1 MLREAVVGQEELK
14 VSLTPPLGVTYSA
27 ATMKLF
33 IDTAELSEIEAAAK
47 TGLIDGV
54 TTNPSLVA
62 RAGIPFDTLLQRI
75 CELIDG
81 PISAEVT
88 ELRAEGMI
96 EQGRKLAKIHKN
108 IVVKLPLT
116 WEGLRACKTFSLE
129 GIATNV
135 TLCFTSVQALMAA
148 KAGATYISPFVGR
161 LDDIGQDGMGLIRDI
176 RLAYDQYGYETQILV
191 ASIRHVDHVR
201 QSIALGGDVGTLPYK
216 VFQQLLAHPLT
227 DSGLAKFM
235 SDWKSAGLG

>member
-1 MLREAVVGQEELK
+1 
-14 VSLTPPLGVTYSA
+14 
-27 ATMKLF
+27 MKLF
-33 IDTAELSEIEAAAK
+33 IDTAEIKEIEAAAK

-62 RAGIPFDTLLQRI
+62 KAGVPFETLLLRI

-88 ELRAEGMI
+88 ETEAPGMI
-96 EQGRKLAKIHKN
+96 EQGRKLAKLHKN

-116 WEGLRACKTFSLE
+116 WEGLKACRTFSAE
-129 GIATNV
+129 GIKTNV
-135 TLCFTSVQALMAA
+135 TLCFTSVQAVMAA

-161 LDDIGQDGMGLIRDI
+161 LDDIGQDGMGLIADI
-176 RLAYDQYGYETQILV
+176 REAYDQYGYETQILV

-216 VFQQLLAHPLT
+216 VFQQLLSHPLT
-227 DSGLAKFM
+227 DSGLEKFM
-235 SDWKSAGLG
+235 ADWKAAKL

>member
-1 MLREAVVGQEELK
+1 
-14 VSLTPPLGVTYSA
+14 
-27 ATMKLF
+27 MKLF
-33 IDTAELSEIEAAAK
+33 IDTAEIKEIEAAAK

-62 RAGIPFDTLLQRI
+62 KAGVPFETLLRRI
-75 CELIDG
+75 CEVIDG

-88 ELRAEGMI
+88 ALDAEGML
-96 EQGRKLAKIHKN
+96 EQGRKLAKLHKN

-116 WEGLRACKTFSLE
+116 WEGLRACKTFTAE
-129 GIATNV
+129 GIKTNV
-135 TLCFTSVQALMAA
+135 TLCFTSVQAMMAA

-161 LDDIGQDGMGLIRDI
+161 LDDIGQDGMGLIADI
-176 RLAYDQYGYETQILV
+176 RECYDLYGFETQILV

-235 SDWKSAGLG
+235 DDWKGAKLG

>member
-1 MLREAVVGQEELK
+1 
-14 VSLTPPLGVTYSA
+14 
-27 ATMKLF
+27 MKLF
-33 IDTAELSEIEAAAK
+33 LDTAEIHEIEAAAK

-62 RAGIPFDTLLQRI
+62 KAGLPFEKLLLRI

-88 ELRAEGMI
+88 TLTAPEMLT
-96 EQGRKLAKIHKN
+96 QGRQLAKLHSN

-116 WEGLRACKTFSLE
+116 WDGLKACEGLTSE
-129 GIATNV
+129 GIKTNV
-135 TLCFTSVQALMAA
+135 TLCFTEVQAMMAA

-161 LDDIGQDGMGLIRDI
+161 LDDIGQDGMGLISSI
-176 RLAYDQYGYETQILV
+176 REVYDNYGFDTQILV

-201 QSIALGGDVGTLPYK
+201 QSILLGGDVGTLPYK
-216 VFQQLLAHPLT
+216 VFQQLLSHPLT
-227 DSGLAKFM
+227 DSGLSRFM
-235 SDWKSAGLG
+235 KDWEGMKNK

>member
-1 MLREAVVGQEELK
+1 
-14 VSLTPPLGVTYSA
+14 
-27 ATMKLF
+27 MKLF
-33 IDTAELSEIEAAAK
+33 IDTAEIKEIEAAAK

-62 RAGIPFDTLLQRI
+62 KAGVPFETLLRRI
-75 CELIDG
+75 CEVIDG

-88 ELRAEGMI
+88 ALDAEGML
-96 EQGRKLAKIHKN
+96 EQGRKLAKLHKN

-116 WEGLRACKTFSLE
+116 WEGLRACKTFTAE
-129 GIATNV
+129 GIKTNV
-135 TLCFTSVQALMAA
+135 TLCFTSVQAMMAA

-161 LDDIGQDGMGLIRDI
+161 LDDIGQDGMGLIADI
-176 RLAYDQYGYETQILV
+176 RECYDLYGFETQILV

-235 SDWKSAGLG
+235 EDWKNAKLS

>member
-1 MLREAVVGQEELK
+1 
-14 VSLTPPLGVTYSA
+14 
-27 ATMKLF
+27 MKLF
-33 IDTAELSEIEAAAK
+33 IDTAEIKEIEAAAK

-62 RAGIPFDTLLQRI
+62 KAGVPFETLLRRI
-75 CELIDG
+75 CEVIDG

-88 ELRAEGMI
+88 ALDAEGML
-96 EQGRKLAKIHKN
+96 EQGRKLAKLHKN
-108 IVVKLPLT
+108 IVIKLPLT
-116 WEGLRACKTFSLE
+116 WEGLRACKTFTAE
-129 GIATNV
+129 GIKTNV
-135 TLCFTSVQALMAA
+135 TLCFTSVQAMMAA

-161 LDDIGQDGMGLIRDI
+161 LDDIGQDGMGLIADI
-176 RLAYDQYGYETQILV
+176 RECYDLYGYETQILV

-227 DSGLAKFM
+227 DAGLAKFM
-235 SDWKSAGLG
+235 EDWKGAKLG

>member
-1 MLREAVVGQEELK
+1 
-14 VSLTPPLGVTYSA
+14 
-27 ATMKLF
+27 MKLF
-33 IDTAELSEIEAAAK
+33 IDSAEIKEIEAATA

-62 RAGIPFDTLLQRI
+62 KAGVPFEKLLLRI

-88 ELRAEGMI
+88 EVAAEGMLT
-96 EQGRKLAKIHKN
+96 QGRKLAKLHRN
-108 IVVKLPLT
+108 IVIKLPLT
-116 WEGLRACKTFSLE
+116 WEGLKACRAFTNE
-129 GIATNV
+129 GIQTNV
-135 TLCFTSVQALMAA
+135 TLCFTAVQAMMAA

-161 LDDIGQDGMGLIRDI
+161 LDDIGQDGMGLIGDI
-176 RLAYDQYGYETQILV
+176 RQCYDQYGYKTQILV

-201 QSIALGGDVGTLPYK
+201 QSLALGGDVGTLPYK
-216 VFQQLLAHPLT
+216 VFQQLLSHPLT

-235 SDWKSAGLG
+235 EDWKSAKLG